1 MKTVVYNG
9 TCTYYSDRCQLD
21 YPEDVE
27 NIQKQLLETLEFTL
41 SKSHYENKGRRLA
54 KLLDLFVR
62 LRVIGDEYLELYKVI
77 CQDPIMREN
86 LPEFLI
92 YL

>member
-1 MKTVVYNG
+1 MKTVVNNG
-9 TCTYYSDRCQLD
+9 TCNDYLDRCQLD
-21 YPEDVE
+21 HPEDVE
-27 NIQKQLLETLEFTL
+27 NIQKQLLETLGFTL
-41 SKSHYENKGRRLA
+41 SKSHHENKGLRLA